1 MSYFHFFNPNMNS
14 NQNIGQIR
22 DLLEKLKNE
31 NHDLADDLNA
41 PISSLVNTFNF
52 LNDVINTCPKPVFV
66 VLGDTIKFIN
76 KKASDYF
83 DIKPNELAEIH
94 FSSLFPV
101 EVRDE
106 LISKLAYLIQNQ
118 AEHVEFESSILNAK
132 GAINAISISAT
143 RIGLQSNQSLL
154 LVEIDQ
160 KKTIRSEKGLFE
172 AYYDQAMFLLSTGE
186 NANNQLFDCI
196 IETTNA
202 AVIKLT
208 GIEASQS
215 LGHTLREIITPDFEY
230 KLPEKIDEGFAD
242 SFEIFESKLQKHLS
256 VEIFGTSD
264 GKLICKLTDITEQYI
279 TRDQLNRNLQRN
291 ELLTEVLDISNSV
304 HSYNDIFNKILERV
318 GYHLKPKRIFI
329 IFNSGDG
336 SKAHI
341 HFQWRAKGV
350 DLFQDLLFF
359 LHSDVPSWNKM
370 LVERN
375 MILGFS
381 IKYLPADISS
391 FLSQKGL
398 LNAYVFPIWVEN
410 GLMGSIFFETPE
422 NTEWDNTEINYI
434 KMMSILLSGQITR
447 KLNEEK
453 IIKAKE
459 KAEEADR
466 LKSSFLANMSHDIR
480 IPMTAIIGF
489 SDLLADPD
497 LTVGEREEFIQLI
510 SKSGQDLLTL
520 VDNIVDVAKIET
532 GQLRVQKEPFSLKN
546 IFDEIAYIYKKNDKL
561 INQDDLTFSIDFPA
575 KYHDLPFETDVFR
588 FKQIFTNLIDNGI
601 KFTEHGTI
609 KAGISNVWGNTIEF
623 YVQDTG
629 MGIPDETQ
637 HIIFE
642 RFSKI
647 DRTYTKEYNG
657 TGLGL
662 SICKSLVEML
672 GGEIRVVS
680 SPGKGS
686 TFYFTHTLPKEAV
699 KMLNP
704 EKSNEVKSPF
714 NWQNKT
720 IVIVEDV
727 EQNYKYLE
735 FMLDVTGA
743 EIVWIKNGKEA
754 VDYFKAEKK
763 ADVVLMDIRL
773 PVMDGIEATR
783 QITRIR
789 KLPII
794 AQTAYTF
801 GDERE
806 LALEAGCVGYITK
819 PVNAPKLMTMLD
831 ALLSKENGDKL

>member
-1 MSYFHFFNPNMNS
+1 MNS

-22 DLLEKLKNE
+22 DLLEKLKTE
-31 NHDLADDLNA
+31 NQDMADDLNT

-52 LNDVINTCPKPVFV
+52 LNDIINTCPKPVFV

-76 KKASDYF
+76 KKASEYF
-83 DIKPNELAEIH
+83 DIKPNEIAEIQ
-94 FSSLFPV
+94 FSSLFTFD
-101 EVRDE
+101 VRDD
-106 LISKLAYLIQNQ
+106 LISKLASLIQNQ
-118 AEHVEFESSILNAK
+118 AETIDFESSIQNNK
-132 GAINAISISAT
+132 GETTAVFINAN
-143 RIGLQSNQSLL
+143 RIHLQSNQSLL
-154 LVEIDQ
+154 LVELNT
-160 KKTIRSEKGLFE
+160 KKSTDSEKCLFD
-172 AYYDQAMFLLSTGE
+172 AYYDQSMFLLSEDG
-186 NANNQLFDCI
+186 NKSKLLFDWN
-196 IETTNA
+196 IESANA
-202 AVIKLT
+202 GVIKLT
-208 GIEASQS
+208 CTEADLT
-215 LGHTLREIITPDFEY
+215 LGHSLREILVPDFEY
-230 KLPEKIDEGFAD
+230 KLPDTIDDGFAD

-256 VEIFGTSD
+256 VEVFGTTENKII
-264 GKLICKLTDITEQYI
+264 GKITDITEQYL

-291 ELLTEVLDISNSV
+291 ELLTEVLDISNSTQ
-304 HSYNDIFNKILERV
+304 SYNEIFNKILDRV

-329 IFNSGDG
+329 VFNSSDG
-336 SKAHI
+336 TKAHI
-341 HFQWRAKGV
+341 HYQWHSKGI
-350 DLFQDLLFF
+350 DLYQERLFF
-359 LHSDVPSWNKM
+359 LHSEVPSWNKM
-370 LVERN
+370 LIERN

-381 IKYLPADISS
+381 LKYLPVDISS

-410 GLMGSIFFETPE
+410 GLFGSIFFETPE
-422 NTEWDNTEINYI
+422 NVDWDNTEINYI

-447 KLNEEK
+447 RLNEEK

-489 SDLLADPD
+489 SDLLADQD
-497 LTVGEREEFIQLI
+497 LTLGEREEFIQLI

-532 GQLRVQKEPFSLKN
+532 GQLRVQKEPFSLKS
-546 IFDEIAYIYKKNDKL
+546 IFEEIAYLYKKNDKL
-561 INQDDLTFSIDFPA
+561 ISQDDLSFVLDFPA
-575 KYHDLPFETDVFR
+575 KYHELPFETDVFR

-601 KFTEHGTI
+601 KFTEHGAV
-609 KAGISNVWGNTIEF
+609 KAGISNVWGQTIEF

-629 MGIPDETQ
+629 IGIPDETQ

-686 TFYFTHTLPKEAV
+686 TFYFTHPLPDEAV

-704 EKSNEVKSPF
+704 EKSNEVKSPY
-714 NWQNKT
+714 NWQSKT

-763 ADVVLMDIRL
+763 ADLVLMDIRL

-783 QITRIR
+783 QISRIR
-789 KLPII
+789 KIPII

-801 GDERE
+801 GDEKE
-806 LALEAGCVGYITK
+806 LALEAGCIGYVTK
-819 PVNAPKLMTMLD
+819 PVNAPKLLTMLD
-831 ALLSKENGDKL
+831 ALLSKGTGDIK